1 MHAVIRTYTGK
12 GAAEAFA
19 FIEKNH
25 AGVEEVMRKVKGFQ
39 SYTLIRTADGGVAVT
54 IADDTAGLEQSAAA
68 AREWLAKNAAQFT
81 ISAPS
86 LVEGTVIL
94 HTA

>member
-25 AGVEEVMRKVKGFQ
+25 AGVEEVIRKVKGFQ

-54 IADDTAGLEQSAAA
+54 IADDPAGLEQSAAA

-81 ISAPS
+81 ISLPS